1 MYICGM
7 ISIMYQVADWCK
19 CRVRSMAGEDPV
31 SEKAVQSAEALWDG
45 SHPVGSRDKALIRVS
60 GT

>member
-1 MYICGM
+1 MYKGGM

-31 SEKAVQSAEALWDG
+31 CEKAVQ
-45 SHPVGSRDKALIRVS
+45 
-60 GT
+60 